1 MTAADPASS
10 EGARVKM
17 RALEDRLREQSDGVT
32 DCTDNIQEMINLSSL
47 DPRDAEIATLRKPL
61 NSGELTQ
68 FREDMI
74 HCGVQFAIN
83 QWMDNRKWALPEPDA
98 RDADAGYW
106 MNKCEEALKRSGENK
121 ARADAAVAEIATLRA
136 ALDPFAD
143 CVNEGWAPDELKD
156 DDVVMVR
163 VKHHQGYTLKVSD
176 FRRAAAI
183 KQAEG
188 K

>member
-1 MTAADPASS
+1 MTSDYQSGASACPYVSPCGPGECRMLNRGCSRALPVDPANS
-10 EGARVKM
+10 EGARG
-17 RALEDRLREQSDGVT
+17 RPTTIRSLSYPPIALPAAF
-32 DCTDNIQEMINLSSL
+32 NAA
-47 DPRDAEIATLRKPL
+47 DPRDAEIATLMQK
-61 NSGELTQ
+61 LT
-68 FREDMI
+68 EDQLVI
-74 HCGVQFAIN
+74 DQLGHE
-83 QWMDNRKWALPEPDA
+83 KE
-98 RDADAGYW
+98 GY
-106 MNKCEEALKRSGENK
+106 
-121 ARADAAVAEIATLRA
+121 AEDIATLRA

-183 KQAEG
+183 KQAET